1 MRPSSIAGFPL
12 LAVVVLGAGF
22 AEAQVSAPTEKAT
35 PSPVQHG
42 LIALNDDLQA
52 LAERVGPA
60 VVTIEVTGLTTV
72 QDPNTR
78 QTNYIA
84 AEQGVGSGIVV
95 DPSGPCGRARYLRCR
110 SGLPPS

>member
-1 MRPSSIAGFPL
+1 LRINDNQAFRDSSEKEVPVRLFTTAGFPL

-22 AEAQVSAPTEKAT
+22 AAAQVSAPAEKAA

-42 LIALNDDLQA
+42 LFALDEDLQA

-84 AEQGVGSGIVV
+84 AEQ
-95 DPSGPCGRARYLRCR
+95 
-110 SGLPPS
+110 